1 MASRKQPKAS
11 SESGP
16 AGGGD
21 AEPTADAEGQAAAGD
36 EDDPIEVEEDLEGEE
51 EEAAEL
57 IALAALAQMD
67 FEAAVAYAV
76 AADNI
81 PDREVSRQLLE
92 FRADHLRH
100 VEDLDRLA
108 TEMGGELPERIDASE
123 SVIANLAVAAAAL
136 GESTAMLA
144 MISNERL
151 TNSTYESVLRLDWDD
166 DVQEVLA
173 RNYQDEQ
180 RHLRWLEKNVGK
192 VVRAAELPGAPA

>member
-51 EEAAEL
+51 EGAAEL

-100 VEDLDRLA
+100 VED
-108 TEMGGELPERIDASE
+108 
-123 SVIANLAVAAAAL
+123 
-136 GESTAMLA
+136 
-144 MISNERL
+144 
-151 TNSTYESVLRLDWDD
+151 
-166 DVQEVLA
+166 
-173 RNYQDEQ
+173 
-180 RHLRWLEKNVGK
+180 
-192 VVRAAELPGAPA
+192 